1 MGADGGNGGKEGVCW
16 KLEYRI
22 PMRRILTVKAA
33 PVGGDLGAPADNP
46 VPPPRIKKPGS
57 EALGAAFMGTT

>member
-1 MGADGGNGGKEGVCW
+1 MAKREFAGSGNIVSPREGSS
-16 KLEYRI
+16 
-22 PMRRILTVKAA
+22 VKAA
-33 PVGGDLGAPADNP
+33 PVRRDLGAPTDSP